1 MPSHA
6 QREISRLRRRVQDL
20 EQQLSGRT
28 PVSNTQLQ
36 APSTL
41 DPLHS
46 VDDACIR
53 DKDGAAG
60 VRVFEGVSIRT
71 ARSVQKTWYGP
82 SSLHYFTRR
91 TATFLSSA
99 LQQAVSAD
107 GMLPNGESMLI
118 HGPTATLGEDTKR
131 PNPQPTEDSSF
142 TSGKTLTPTQEE
154 YFLSLYWHSYHTAL
168 FPILDEE
175 EFRDHYRSLWTAS
188 SGTDRQPSAL
198 VDIVLAICMQHG
210 VSKLPVTK
218 QGAIADSKD
227 ATIAGR
233 WHYRRGQMLL
243 ANELESPT
251 IMTLQ
256 SHLLSVMFLCYA
268 SFQNMAD
275 NACALAVRTAYMLG
289 LHIDPPQSLPL
300 KEREMRRRLWWA
312 LYLLDSKIGMKLG
325 RPFHLRDTHAMPGL
339 PCDSAE
345 AAMVSGSNF
354 APLGNNGSWLSF
366 SLQSVKLFLAAR
378 TVHLTCYDKC
388 LNIGNCQ
395 SPWDDPQAL
404 ESFADSFGPFMR
416 LMDDWANGV
425 PDTLKTSREDNGIP
439 FSTHRSALEIEQF
452 APTWLQRQRILLE
465 LMYHNLCINLLRPL
479 IPLASTGSV
488 PTPRTE
494 AYATMCAAHAMA
506 LTNIVYQVLS
516 DTSILDGWIEAFQF
530 QWNAAMTLVGFILAY
545 PCLSSTAPAAR
556 AAIDVAVSIF
566 DVFGKSFKVAT
577 SAASIMRD
585 LGIKADIVLEQNR
598 IRSGNI
604 SSNSWVEPYPM
615 LSTNQPSDDLIFPG
629 LSEQHT
635 SQFDD
640 MASQDLFDITMGVD
654 LWSDLDALWQNAG
667 GIFPEIVQN

>member
-1 MPSHA
+1 
-6 QREISRLRRRVQDL
+6 
-20 EQQLSGRT
+20 
-28 PVSNTQLQ
+28 
-36 APSTL
+36 
-41 DPLHS
+41 
-46 VDDACIR
+46 
-53 DKDGAAG
+53 
-60 VRVFEGVSIRT
+60 
-71 ARSVQKTWYGP
+71 
-82 SSLHYFTRR
+82 
-91 TATFLSSA
+91 
-99 LQQAVSAD
+99 
-107 GMLPNGESMLI
+107 MLI
-118 HGPTATLGEDTKR
+118 NEPTAILSEDTKR
-131 PNPQPTEDSSF
+131 PKPQPTEDSSF

-175 EFRDHYRSLWTAS
+175 DFKGYYRSLWIAP
-188 SGTDRQPSAL
+188 SGSDRQPSAL

-210 VSKLPVTK
+210 VSRLPVTK

-289 LHIDPPQSLPL
+289 LHIDPPQSMPL

-325 RPFHLRDTHAMPGL
+325 RPFLLRDTHSMPGL

-345 AAMVSGSNF
+345 AAMVSGSSF
-354 APLGNNGSWLSF
+354 APLDNNSNWLSF
-366 SLQSVKLFLAAR
+366 SLQGVKLFLAAR
-378 TVHLTCYDKC
+378 RVHIACYDKC
-388 LNIGNCQ
+388 LNLNNSQ

-404 ESFADSFGPFMR
+404 ESFADSFCPFMR

-425 PDTLKTSREDNGIP
+425 PTTLKTSRGENGIP
-439 FSTHRSALEIEQF
+439 FSTDSSPLEIEQF
-452 APTWLQRQRILLE
+452 APTWLQRQRILLG
-465 LMYHNLCINLLRPL
+465 LMYHNSCLNLLRPF
-479 IPLASTGSV
+479 IPLDVATSV
-488 PTPRTE
+488 PTPRAE

-506 LTNIVYQVLS
+506 LTHIVHQVLS

-530 QWNAAMTLVGFILAY
+530 QWNAAMTLVGFILSY
-545 PCLSSTAPAAR
+545 PSLSSTTPAAR
-556 AAIDVAVSIF
+556 ATIDIVVAVL
-566 DVFGKSFKVAT
+566 DVFGKSFKVAI

-585 LGIKADIVLEQNR
+585 LGIKADIVLEKGR
-598 IRSGNI
+598 IRNCDSSSG
-604 SSNSWVEPYPM
+604 SSWFGAYQIP
-615 LSTNQPSDDLIFPG
+615 STNEPSDNLIFPG

-635 SQFDD
+635 SHLDNT
-640 MASQDLFDITMGVD
+640 SQDLFDITMSVD
-654 LWSDLDALWQNAG
+654 LWSDLDALWQNEG
-667 GIFPEIVQN
+667 GTFPENIQN